1 MECPPDAGQI
11 ANAQGNSGLG
21 LWFAGRR
28 RAFALCAPRRVR
40 GRRASPHDAG
50 DGARGRTGAAAGE
63 RELDRLRRRHAGY
76 FLGLAEEER
85 ASQGPLQG
93 AWLDRLQTEHN
104 NLLAA
109 LTWRLTPRAI
119 RTWA

>member
-1 MECPPDAGQI
+1 MDCTSDAGQT

-21 LWFAGRR
+21 VWFAGRR
-28 RAFALCAPRRVR
+28 GAFALCEPRLTMLETARE
-40 GRRASPHDAG
+40 DAL
-50 DGARGRTGAAAGE
+50 E
-63 RELDRLRRRHAGY
+63 RLQESGELDRLRRRHAGY

-93 AWLDRLQTEHN
+93 AWLDWLQTEHN

-109 LTWRLTPRAI
+109 LTWRLTP
-119 RTWA
+119 